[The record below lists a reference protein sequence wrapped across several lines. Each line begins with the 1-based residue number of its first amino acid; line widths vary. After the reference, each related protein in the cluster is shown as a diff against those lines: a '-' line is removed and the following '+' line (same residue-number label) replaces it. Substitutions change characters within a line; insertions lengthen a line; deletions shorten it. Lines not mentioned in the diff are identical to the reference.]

1 MADSEVKPAGS
12 RRNTSGTASRRS
24 AGSRP
29 PSPPGLARLVSGT
42 HLDDHS
48 QYHGHNYHGNP
59 YEDAVEDDSSDDT
72 ELTEKETNTTELEQG
87 SSEEIVPEVRN
98 GIEDQRDVEAGPKLE
113 KSKSSR
119 SARDPNIVAW
129 DGPDDPDNP
138 KNWTMK
144 HKWAA
149 TLIGEQGLNS

>member
-1 MADSEVKPAGS
+1 MADSEVKHARS
-12 RRNTSGTASRRS
+12 RRNTSGAASRRS

-48 QYHGHNYHGNP
+48 QYRGHNYYGNP
-59 YEDAVEDDSSDDT
+59 YEDAVEDDITDT
-72 ELTEKETNTTELEQG
+72 ELTEKETNTTDVEQG
-87 SSEEIVPEVRN
+87 SSEEIVSEVRD

-119 SARDPNIVAW
+119 SARDSNLVTW
-129 DGPDDPDNP
+129 DGPDDPVNP
-138 KNWTMK
+138 KNWTIK